1 MAQQQPTATPGTAKS
16 RKKLQ
21 LGGVK
26 AGNSNSPAAVK
37 AMSSSMAAAAA
48 AAVVPTPTLSLKTPP
63 SPSLNSMNASILSF
77 SMQPQEHRLMPLEE
91 DKLFQQLKDCDK
103 IRRGNNLIQCFC
115 LLKRNA
121 QSNFI

>member
-1 MAQQQPTATPGTAKS
+1 MASAPQPTATPGTAKS
-16 RKKLQ
+16 RK
-21 LGGVK
+21 LGVV

-37 AMSSSMAAAAA
+37 AITSSVAAAGV
-48 AAVVPTPTLSLKTPP
+48 VVPTPTLSLKTPP

-103 IRRGNNLIQCFC
+103 IR
-115 LLKRNA
+115 
-121 QSNFI
+121 

>member
-1 MAQQQPTATPGTAKS
+1 MASAPQQPATPGTAKA
-16 RKKLQ
+16 RN
-21 LGGVK
+21 LGGV
-26 AGNSNSPAAVK
+26 AGSSNSPAAVK
-37 AMSSSMAAAAA
+37 AMPSSAAAA

-103 IRRGNNLIQCFC
+103 IR
-115 LLKRNA
+115 
-121 QSNFI
+121 

>member
-37 AMSSSMAAAAA
+37 AMSSSMAAAA

-91 DKLFQQLKDCDK
+91 DKLFQQLRECDK
-103 IRRGNNLIQCFC
+103 IR
-115 LLKRNA
+115 
-121 QSNFI
+121 